1 MKIWLSD
8 NEEEIAIETDILWW
22 VDTSKSFDDILT
34 DVLFNMKKK
43 GFHVITDLQNF
54 EGWDYVAH
62 NLEKGEEILA

>member
-8 NEEEIAIETDILWW
+8 NEEEVSIDTDILWW
-22 VDTSKSFDDILT
+22 VSTSKSFDEILT
-34 DVLFNMKKK
+34 DVLFNMKAK

-62 NLEKGEEILA
+62 NLERGEEILA